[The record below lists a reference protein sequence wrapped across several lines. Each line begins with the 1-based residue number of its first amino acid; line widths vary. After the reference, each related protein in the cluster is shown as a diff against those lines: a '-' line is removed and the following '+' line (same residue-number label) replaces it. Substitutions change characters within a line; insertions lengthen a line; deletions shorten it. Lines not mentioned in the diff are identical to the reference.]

1 MSDPPVLEARGLR
14 ATYDGAVAL
23 DEVEVSTRGARVL
36 LVGDVMPAVRL
47 LSGTSG
53 PGGARAE
60 VAAGELRIGGRVL
73 GQHHGHFGAAPDDL
87 PFPPRTKLRAFLRV
101 VAQVATGEGRRGAA
115 ALADATIERLELQE
129 LASKRLDRMD
139 LTARKAVLVA
149 VAAVQGDE
157 ALLLHE
163 PFTGLPPAGVST
175 IMGVVGKAVEGKA
188 ALVAVADLRLEEA
201 SAALLP
207 HATDVLVF
215 RGGRLLLHSDGARL
229 LAESRVYSLTVVDA
243 GEDFAEALRGEGA
256 ALTGGPWHYALTL
269 PEGRDVADVLRLAD
283 STGAVVLT
291 CEPLLGAMPAAP

>member
-1 MSDPPVLEARGLR
+1 MSDPPVLEVRGLR
-14 ATYDGAVAL
+14 ATYDGAMAL
-23 DEVEVSTRGARVL
+23 DEIELSTRGARVL
-36 LVGDVMPAVRL
+36 LVGDVMPMVRL

-53 PGGARAE
+53 PGGARAAM
-60 VAAGELRIGGRVL
+60 AAGEVEVTGRPL

-101 VAQVATGEGRRGAA
+101 VARVATGEGRRGAA
-115 ALADATIERLELQE
+115 ALADATIERLGLEE
-129 LASKRLDRMD
+129 MASRRLDRID
-139 LTARKAVLVA
+139 LSARKAALVA
-149 VAAVQGDE
+149 VAAVQGAE

-163 PFTGLPPAGVST
+163 PFTGLPPAGVSAV
-175 IMGVVGKAVEGKA
+175 MGVVGKAVEGKA
-188 ALVAVADLRLEEA
+188 ALVAVADLRLEGA

-215 RGGRLLLHSDGARL
+215 RGGRLLLHTDGAHL

-256 ALTGGPWHYALTL
+256 ALSGGPWHYALTL

-291 CEPLLGAMPAAP
+291 CEPMLGAMPVAS